1 MLSTVHDQLLDFF
14 FTRRMMWTIKLL
26 VYSQCGSAKL
36 PRFKEEVA
44 QEGKC
49 NHKLQAT
56 SELTTQSLF
65 IKLFEYVVFG
75 TPPVEPSSIL
85 WTVSNW
91 KVDTRKMFFFQSV
104 TRVGSSGGE
113 GWGVPR
119 AHRDTQGWRLS
130 LLHRRHGRK
139 KSKYSQQKL
148 NLWPSSYQ
156 ARCSTIELRG
166 TLTTKQRALSI
177 CQNWPASP
185 GHSHRNE
192 DFTFNEN

>member
-14 FTRRMMWTIKLL
+14 FTRRTMWTIKLL

-56 SELTTQSLF
+56 SELTAQSLF
-65 IKLFEYVVFG
+65 IKTIWIG
-75 TPPVEPSSIL
+75 SL
-85 WTVSNW
+85 WNTASWTKFDFMNCKQLESWYEQDV
-91 KVDTRKMFFFQSV
+91 FFQSV

-113 GWGVPR
+113 GWGVSR

-185 GHSHRNE
+185 GHSYRNE

>member
-14 FTRRMMWTIKLL
+14 FTRRTMWTIKLL

-91 KVDTRKMFFFQSV
+91 KVDTRNMFFSV
-104 TRVGSSGGE
+104 SDTGRLFDGK
-113 GWGVPR
+113 GWRVPR

-156 ARCSTIELRG
+156 ARCSTIELQG
-166 TLTTKQRALSI
+166 TLTTKQRALSLWSKLTG
-177 CQNWPASP
+177 QPRPFLS
-185 GHSHRNE
+185 
-192 DFTFNEN
+192 